1 MLVHIGRI
9 INKNILGRYAVPS
22 FNTQDLETTMGIV
35 RAAERQNA
43 PIILQTSVGA
53 LEYAGI
59 EELAGLNKQSA
70 RDAKVPVALHQ
81 DHCHDFLLIKKLIKL
96 GYSSVM
102 IDASH
107 LPYKDNLKLTKQV
120 VAYAHKRGVWVQAE
134 IGRILGNEDWQDVKS
149 GDDLMTDPDQ
159 AADFVS
165 QTRIDTLAVAVGSV
179 HGIPVDP
186 RIKKIL
192 STLKEHVDLK
202 RLKAIRQKVKIPLVM
217 HGASGVPDNQIRAA
231 IKMGV
236 AVFNI
241 DTDLRVAFNKAL
253 RSNLKKNPQIYDP
266 RKILG
271 PATDALQAMA
281 ETKLKLMHTSGKAKG
296 FRMR

>member
-9 INKNILGRYAVPS
+9 VNRNILGKYAIPS
-22 FNTQDLETTMGIV
+22 FNTQDLETTLGIV
-35 RAAERQNA
+35 RAAEKQKA
-43 PIILQTSVGA
+43 PIIIQTSVGA

-59 EELAGLNKQSA
+59 KELVGLIKQEA
-70 RDAKVPVALHQ
+70 REAKVPIAMHQ
-81 DHCHDFLLIKKLIKL
+81 DHCHDFSLIKKLIDL

-120 VAYAHKRGVWVQAE
+120 VSYAHKRGVWVQAE
-134 IGRILGNEDWQDVKS
+134 LGRILGNEDWQTVKS
-149 GDDLMTDPDQ
+149 GKDLMTDPDQ
-159 AADFVS
+159 AAGFVAE
-165 QTRIDTLAVAVGSV
+165 TRIDTLAVAVGSV

-202 RLKAIRQKVKIPLVM
+202 RLKAIHQKVKIPLVM
-217 HGASGVPDNQIRAA
+217 HGASGVPDSQIRAA
-231 IKMGV
+231 IKLGV

-253 RSNLKKNPQIYDP
+253 RQNLKKNPQIYDP
-266 RKILG
+266 RKLLT
-271 PATDALQAMA
+271 PATEALQKKA
-281 ETKLKLMHTSGKAKG
+281 EEKIKLLKCNGHGKIK
-296 FRMR
+296 